1 MKIITK
7 KTLQDFWEKHS
18 DAEQP
23 LNSWYRKVLS
33 VDIQKPQDVIEI
45 FPNARVISGNRVI
58 FNIKGNTYR
67 LVVYI
72 RYTAKKVYIRFIGTH
87 NEYDKINPMEV

>member
-1 MKIITK
+1 MKIVTK
-7 KTLQDFWEKHS
+7 KTLQDFWEKHP

-23 LNSWYRKVLS
+23 LNMWYRKVLNS
-33 VDIQKPQDVIEI
+33 DIQKSQDVIET

-58 FNIKGNTYR
+58 FNIKGNRYR

-72 RYTAKKVYIRFIGTH
+72 RYTAKRVYIRFIGTH
-87 NEYDKINPMEV
+87 DEYDKIDPMEV